1 VPVPTVNVAA
11 ERSAIRELVNRYVA
25 AFESMDERRIRA
37 IDPSYRGLDPR
48 SRVLLRSRNLALS
61 DESIEIADDG
71 QSARFTAI
79 QNVTNI
85 WNRAEG
91 INPPPS
97 RLSWKLIKVD
107 GVWRVQP

>member
-1 VPVPTVNVAA
+1 
-11 ERSAIRELVNRYVA
+11 
-25 AFESMDERRIRA
+25 
-37 IDPSYRGLDPR
+37 
-48 SRVLLRSRNLALS
+48 LALS